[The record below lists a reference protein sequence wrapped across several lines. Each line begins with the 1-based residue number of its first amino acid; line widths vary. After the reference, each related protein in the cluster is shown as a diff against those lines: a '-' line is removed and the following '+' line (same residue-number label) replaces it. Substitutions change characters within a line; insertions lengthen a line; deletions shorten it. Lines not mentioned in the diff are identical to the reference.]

1 MRWASAR
8 TEYHRFTQTTF
19 QHPDH
24 WRIFLGMDPY
34 SMSMG
39 LYDTLVVEDGI
50 DLPKFPPDRRP
61 SEIEWQTKEI
71 GCPYM
76 KTYKLTAAGE
86 LLRKEQDRRE
96 KTAAEKS
103 AEADEH
109 GFNSWEDYRSFCENA
124 DSQELLDRGLGLAG
138 PTEQTVATEFWL
150 NHNMHGS
157 FEFHGKHDAI
167 EAGFHWSYEA
177 RFTKGDLD
185 AIVFLG
191 ERGGEYPEAFRTD
204 SPDIVR
210 F

>member
-1 MRWASAR
+1 
-8 TEYHRFTQTTF
+8 
-19 QHPDH
+19 
-24 WRIFLGMDPY
+24 
-34 SMSMG
+34 MG
-39 LYDTLVVEDGI
+39 LYDTLIVEDGI

-71 GCPYM
+71 GHPYM

-103 AEADEH
+103 AEAEEH
-109 GFNSWEDYRSFCENA
+109 GFDSREDYRSFCENA

-167 EAGFHWSYEA
+167 EAGFHWSTRLA
-177 RFTKGDLD
+177 
-185 AIVFLG
+185 
-191 ERGGEYPEAFRTD
+191 
-204 SPDIVR
+204 SPRATSTRSCSSANVAESTPKPSGRILPRSSD
-210 F
+210 FDT